1 MIRTII
7 IPDNHYVT
15 LSIPEKYIGKEL
27 EVIVFP
33 KEEIIEKTIPSKVT
47 FTDFGL
53 NISGYKFNR
62 EEANER

>member
-1 MIRTII
+1 
-7 IPDNHYVT
+7 
-15 LSIPEKYIGKEL
+15 
-27 EVIVFP
+27 VIVFP